1 MTEQSTAVA
10 TRDDAQQAVERRPQ
24 NVLSVF
30 GSASFREQVATA
42 LPAHIGVDSMMRI
55 ALTEVR
61 KQPELEK
68 CTVPSFMGALLTAAQ
83 LGLRPG
89 YNGEGWLIPRW
100 NKNLGSLEAQ
110 FQPGY
115 RGLAQLAYRSG
126 EVVDITAEP
135 VYAADHF
142 RYTLGSSPHIEHVP
156 DMEAEHRDADIRA
169 FYAVI
174 RLKSGGHIMKVLRRA
189 DADEV
194 RDRFG
199 PHNRQG
205 QTVGPWATD
214 YAAMGC
220 KTAVLRALKF
230 APLESERLN
239 AAIKAEEDALFG
251 DRVAA
256 GAVDR
261 AKPVAE
267 RVAERIGVAVDEET
281 GEVVEGEAA
290 EEAAPATETAFSGD
304 LGADETTEPLEPS
317 APGMDAQAFAESTAE
332 RSPSERS
339 PSELAAEVAAKARAK
354 AEAQTAT
361 RKQVSMLYTQQT
373 ANSVSDEQRDAYLK
387 ETVGVSGFE
396 QVPRARVSE
405 VVAWLKGEVTA

>member
-1 MTEQSTAVA
+1 MTDSQAVA

-251 DRVAA
+251 DRVASA
-256 GAVDR
+256 AVEQR
-261 AKPVAE
+261 PSVAE
-267 RVAERIGVAVDEET
+267 RVAERIGAALPTQPDEECE
-281 GEVVEGEAA
+281 GEVVEDGRICAEDAVLRPDTPFEGQDSPEASEGLIRENRETA
-290 EEAAPATETAFSGD
+290 ETATE
-304 LGADETTEPLEPS
+304 
-317 APGMDAQAFAESTAE
+317 
-332 RSPSERS
+332 RSL
-339 PSELAAEVAAKARAK
+339 SELAADVAAKAK
-354 AEAQTAT
+354 ARSEAATAT
-361 RKQVSMLYTQQT
+361 RKQVAMLYTQQT
-373 ANSVSDEQRDAYLK
+373 ANSVSDAERDAYLT
-387 ETVGVSGFE
+387 EVIGVPGFE
-396 QVPRARVSE
+396 AVPKTRVDEVLAFLRGE
-405 VVAWLKGEVTA
+405 VV

>member
-1 MTEQSTAVA
+1 MTDSQAVA

-135 VYAADHF
+135 VYEADHF

-251 DRVAA
+251 DRVASA
-256 GAVDR
+256 AVEQR
-261 AKPVAE
+261 PSVAE
-267 RVAERIGVAVDEET
+267 RVAERIGAALPTQPDEECE
-281 GEVVEGEAA
+281 GEVVEDGRICAEDAVLRPDTPFEGQDSPEASEGLIRENRETA
-290 EEAAPATETAFSGD
+290 ETATE
-304 LGADETTEPLEPS
+304 
-317 APGMDAQAFAESTAE
+317 
-332 RSPSERS
+332 RSL
-339 PSELAAEVAAKARAK
+339 SELAADVAAKAK
-354 AEAQTAT
+354 ARSEAATAT

-373 ANSVSDEQRDAYLK
+373 ANSVSDAERDAYLV
-387 ETVGVSGFE
+387 ETLGVSGFE

>member
-1 MTEQSTAVA
+1 MTDSQAVA

-135 VYAADHF
+135 VYEADRF

-251 DRVAA
+251 DRVASA
-256 GAVDR
+256 AVEQR
-261 AKPVAE
+261 PSVAE
-267 RVAERIGVAVDEET
+267 RVAERIGAALPTQPDEECE
-281 GEVVEGEAA
+281 GEVVEDGRICAEDAVLRPDTPFEGQDSPEASEGLIRENRETA
-290 EEAAPATETAFSGD
+290 ETATE
-304 LGADETTEPLEPS
+304 
-317 APGMDAQAFAESTAE
+317 
-332 RSPSERS
+332 RSL
-339 PSELAAEVAAKARAK
+339 SELAADVAAKAK
-354 AEAQTAT
+354 ARSEAATAT
-361 RKQVSMLYTQQT
+361 RKQVAMLYTQQS
-373 ANSVSDEQRDAYLK
+373 ANHVSDADRDAYLE
-387 ETVGVSGFE
+387 ETLGVSGFE
-396 QVPRARVSE
+396 QVPRARVSD
-405 VVAWLKGEVTA
+405 VVAWLKGEVTS

>member
-1 MTEQSTAVA
+1 MTDSQAVA

-239 AAIKAEEDALFG
+239 AAIRAEEDALFG
-251 DRVAA
+251 DRVASA
-256 GAVDR
+256 AVEQR
-261 AKPVAE
+261 PSVAE
-267 RVAERIGVAVDEET
+267 RVAERIGAALPTQPDEECE
-281 GEVVEGEAA
+281 GEVVEDGRICAEDAVLRPDTPFEGQDSPEASEGLIRENRETA
-290 EEAAPATETAFSGD
+290 ETATE
-304 LGADETTEPLEPS
+304 
-317 APGMDAQAFAESTAE
+317 
-332 RSPSERS
+332 RSL
-339 PSELAAEVAAKARAK
+339 SELAADVAAKAK
-354 AEAQTAT
+354 ARSEAATAT
-361 RKQVSMLYTQQT
+361 RKQVAMLYTQQT
-373 ANSVSDEQRDAYLK
+373 ANSVSDAERDAYLT
-387 ETVGVSGFE
+387 EVIGVPGFE
-396 QVPRARVSE
+396 AVPKTRVDEVLAFLRGE
-405 VVAWLKGEVTA
+405 VV

>member
-1 MTEQSTAVA
+1 MTDSQAVA

-135 VYAADHF
+135 VYEADRF

-156 DMEAEHRDADIRA
+156 DMDAEHRDADIRA

-239 AAIKAEEDALFG
+239 AAIRAEEDALFG
-251 DRVAA
+251 DRVASA
-256 GAVDR
+256 AVEQR
-261 AKPVAE
+261 PSVAE
-267 RVAERIGVAVDEET
+267 RVAERIGAALPTQPDEECE
-281 GEVVEGEAA
+281 GEVVEDGRICAEDAVLRPDTPFEGQDSPEASEGLIRENRETA
-290 EEAAPATETAFSGD
+290 ETATE
-304 LGADETTEPLEPS
+304 
-317 APGMDAQAFAESTAE
+317 
-332 RSPSERS
+332 RSL
-339 PSELAAEVAAKARAK
+339 SELAAKVAAKAAAK
-354 AEAQTAT
+354 AESQTAT
-361 RKQVSMLYTQQT
+361 RQQVAMLYTQQS
-373 ANSVSDEQRDAYLK
+373 ANHVSDADRDAYLE
-387 ETVGVSGFE
+387 ETLGVSGFE
-396 QVPRARVSE
+396 QVPRARVSD
-405 VVAWLKGEVTA
+405 VVAWLKGEVTS

>member
-1 MTEQSTAVA
+1 MTDSQAVA

-251 DRVAA
+251 DRVASA
-256 GAVDR
+256 AVEQR
-261 AKPVAE
+261 PSVAE
-267 RVAERIGVAVDEET
+267 RVAERIGAALPTQPDEECE
-281 GEVVEGEAA
+281 GEVVEDGRICAEDAVLRPDTPFAGQDSPEASEGLIRENRETA
-290 EEAAPATETAFSGD
+290 ETATE
-304 LGADETTEPLEPS
+304 
-317 APGMDAQAFAESTAE
+317 
-332 RSPSERS
+332 RSL
-339 PSELAAEVAAKARAK
+339 SELAADVAAKAK
-354 AEAQTAT
+354 ARSEAATAT
-361 RKQVSMLYTQQT
+361 RKQVAMLYTQQT
-373 ANSVSDEQRDAYLK
+373 VNKVTDEARDAYLT
-387 ETVGVSGFE
+387 EVIGVPGFE
-396 QVPRARVSE
+396 AVPKTRVDEVLAFLRGE
-405 VVAWLKGEVTA
+405 VV

>member
-1 MTEQSTAVA
+1 MTDSQAVA

-30 GSASFREQVATA
+30 GSGSFREQVATA

-239 AAIKAEEDALFG
+239 AAIKVEEDAVFG

-267 RVAERIGVAVDEET
+267 RVAERIGAALPTQPDEECE
-281 GEVVEGEAA
+281 GEVVEDGRICAEDAVLRPDTPFEGQDSPEASEGLIRENRETA
-290 EEAAPATETAFSGD
+290 ETATE
-304 LGADETTEPLEPS
+304 
-317 APGMDAQAFAESTAE
+317 
-332 RSPSERS
+332 RSL
-339 PSELAAEVAAKARAK
+339 SELAADVAAKAK
-354 AEAQTAT
+354 ARSEAATAT

-373 ANSVSDEQRDAYLK
+373 ANSVSDAERDAYLV
-387 ETVGVSGFE
+387 ETLGVSGFE

>member
-1 MTEQSTAVA
+1 MSNEQSTAVA
-10 TRDDAQQAVERRPQ
+10 TRDGAQAPEARPQ
-24 NVLSVF
+24 TVVSVF
-30 GSASFREQVATA
+30 SSTSFRQQVATA

-61 KQPELEK
+61 KNPELSK

-100 NKNLGSLEAQ
+100 SKNTQSMEAQ

-135 VYAADHF
+135 VYEADHF
-142 RYTLGSSPHIEHVP
+142 RYELGSNPRIEHVP
-156 DMEAEHRDADIRA
+156 DMEAAHRDADIVA

-189 DADEV
+189 DVDDV

-199 PHNRQG
+199 PTNKAG
-205 QTVGPWATD
+205 KTVGPWVTD
-214 YAAMGC
+214 YARMGC

-230 APLESERLN
+230 APLESERLG
-239 AAIKAEEDALFG
+239 AALQAEEDAVFG

-267 RVAERIGVAVDEET
+267 RVAERIGAALPTQPDEECE
-281 GEVVEGEAA
+281 GEVVEDGRICAEDAVLRPDTPFEGQDSPEASEGLIRENRETA
-290 EEAAPATETAFSGD
+290 ETATE
-304 LGADETTEPLEPS
+304 
-317 APGMDAQAFAESTAE
+317 
-332 RSPSERS
+332 RSL
-339 PSELAAEVAAKARAK
+339 SELAADVAAKAK
-354 AEAQTAT
+354 ARSEAATAT
-361 RKQVSMLYTQQT
+361 RKQVAMLYTQQT
-373 ANSVSDEQRDAYLK
+373 ANSVSDEQRDAYLV
-387 ETVGVSGFE
+387 ETLGVSGFE

>member
-1 MTEQSTAVA
+1 MTDSQAVA

-30 GSASFREQVATA
+30 GSGSFREQVATA

-251 DRVAA
+251 DRVASA
-256 GAVDR
+256 AVEQR
-261 AKPVAE
+261 PSVAE
-267 RVAERIGVAVDEET
+267 RVAERIGAALPTQPDEECE
-281 GEVVEGEAA
+281 GEVVEDGRICAEDAVLRPDTPFEGQDSPEASEGLIRENRETA
-290 EEAAPATETAFSGD
+290 ETATE
-304 LGADETTEPLEPS
+304 
-317 APGMDAQAFAESTAE
+317 
-332 RSPSERS
+332 RSL
-339 PSELAAEVAAKARAK
+339 SELAADVAAKAK
-354 AEAQTAT
+354 ARSEAATAT

-373 ANSVSDEQRDAYLK
+373 VNKVTDEARDAYLT
-387 ETVGVSGFE
+387 EVIGVPGFE
-396 QVPRARVSE
+396 AVPKTRVDEVLAFLRGE
-405 VVAWLKGEVTA
+405 VV

>member
-1 MTEQSTAVA
+1 MTDSQAVA

-251 DRVAA
+251 DRVASA
-256 GAVDR
+256 AVEQR
-261 AKPVAE
+261 PSVAE
-267 RVAERIGVAVDEET
+267 RVAERIGAALPTQPDEECE
-281 GEVVEGEAA
+281 GEVVEDGRICAEDAVLRPDTPFEGQDSPEASEGLIRENRETA
-290 EEAAPATETAFSGD
+290 ETATE
-304 LGADETTEPLEPS
+304 
-317 APGMDAQAFAESTAE
+317 
-332 RSPSERS
+332 RSL
-339 PSELAAEVAAKARAK
+339 SELAADVAAKAK
-354 AEAQTAT
+354 ARSEAATAT
-361 RKQVSMLYTQQT
+361 RKQVAMLYTQQT
-373 ANSVSDEQRDAYLK
+373 VNKVTDEARDAYLT
-387 ETVGVSGFE
+387 EVIGVPGFE
-396 QVPRARVSE
+396 AVPKTRVDEVLAFLRGE
-405 VVAWLKGEVTA
+405 VV

>member
-1 MTEQSTAVA
+1 MTDSQAVA

-30 GSASFREQVATA
+30 GSGSFREQVAAA

-156 DMEAEHRDADIRA
+156 DMEAADDPRGRD
-169 FYAVI
+169 
-174 RLKSGGHIMKVLRRA
+174 
-189 DADEV
+189 
-194 RDRFG
+194 
-199 PHNRQG
+199 
-205 QTVGPWATD
+205 
-214 YAAMGC
+214 
-220 KTAVLRALKF
+220 
-230 APLESERLN
+230 
-239 AAIKAEEDALFG
+239 ED
-251 DRVAA
+251 
-256 GAVDR
+256 
-261 AKPVAE
+261 
-267 RVAERIGVAVDEET
+267 
-281 GEVVEGEAA
+281 
-290 EEAAPATETAFSGD
+290 
-304 LGADETTEPLEPS
+304 
-317 APGMDAQAFAESTAE
+317 
-332 RSPSERS
+332 
-339 PSELAAEVAAKARAK
+339 
-354 AEAQTAT
+354 
-361 RKQVSMLYTQQT
+361 
-373 ANSVSDEQRDAYLK
+373 
-387 ETVGVSGFE
+387 
-396 QVPRARVSE
+396 
-405 VVAWLKGEVTA
+405 

>member
-1 MTEQSTAVA
+1 MTDSQAVA

-251 DRVAA
+251 DRVASA
-256 GAVDR
+256 AVEQR
-261 AKPVAE
+261 PSVAE
-267 RVAERIGVAVDEET
+267 RVAERIGAALPTQPDEECE
-281 GEVVEGEAA
+281 GEVVEDGRICAEDAVLRPDTPFEGQDSHEASEGLIRENRETA
-290 EEAAPATETAFSGD
+290 ETATE
-304 LGADETTEPLEPS
+304 
-317 APGMDAQAFAESTAE
+317 
-332 RSPSERS
+332 RSL
-339 PSELAAEVAAKARAK
+339 SELAADVAAKAK
-354 AEAQTAT
+354 ARSEAATAT

-373 ANSVSDEQRDAYLK
+373 VNKVTDEARDAYLT
-387 ETVGVSGFE
+387 EVIGVPGFE
-396 QVPRARVSE
+396 AVPKTRVDEVLAFLRGE
-405 VVAWLKGEVTA
+405 VV

>member
-1 MTEQSTAVA
+1 MTDSQAVA

-251 DRVAA
+251 DRVASA
-256 GAVDR
+256 AVEQR
-261 AKPVAE
+261 PSVAE
-267 RVAERIGVAVDEET
+267 RVAERIGAALPTQPDEECE
-281 GEVVEGEAA
+281 GEVVEDGRICAEDAVLRPDTPFEGQDSPEASEGLIRENRETA
-290 EEAAPATETAFSGD
+290 ETATE
-304 LGADETTEPLEPS
+304 
-317 APGMDAQAFAESTAE
+317 
-332 RSPSERS
+332 RSL
-339 PSELAAEVAAKARAK
+339 SELAADVAAKAK
-354 AEAQTAT
+354 ARSEAATAT

-373 ANSVSDEQRDAYLK
+373 VNKVTDEARDAYLT
-387 ETVGVSGFE
+387 EVIGVPGFE
-396 QVPRARVSE
+396 AVPKTRVDEVLAFLRGE
-405 VVAWLKGEVTA
+405 VV

>member
-1 MTEQSTAVA
+1 MTDSQAVA

-30 GSASFREQVATA
+30 GSGSFREQVAAA
-42 LPAHIGVDSMMRI
+42 LPAHIGVESMMRI

-251 DRVAA
+251 DRVASA
-256 GAVDR
+256 AVEQR
-261 AKPVAE
+261 PSVAE
-267 RVAERIGVAVDEET
+267 RVAERIGAALPTQPDEECE
-281 GEVVEGEAA
+281 GEVVEDGRICAEDAVLRPDTPFEGQDSPEASEGLIRENRETA
-290 EEAAPATETAFSGD
+290 ETATE
-304 LGADETTEPLEPS
+304 
-317 APGMDAQAFAESTAE
+317 
-332 RSPSERS
+332 RSL
-339 PSELAAEVAAKARAK
+339 SELAADVAAKAK
-354 AEAQTAT
+354 ARSEAATAT

-373 ANSVSDEQRDAYLK
+373 VNKVTDEARDAYLT
-387 ETVGVSGFE
+387 EVIGVPGFE
-396 QVPRARVSE
+396 AVPKTRVDEVLAFLRGE
-405 VVAWLKGEVTA
+405 VV

>member
-1 MTEQSTAVA
+1 MTDSQAVA

-30 GSASFREQVATA
+30 GSGSFREQVAAA
-42 LPAHIGVDSMMRI
+42 LPAHIGVESMMRI

-61 KQPELEK
+61 KNPDLEK

-251 DRVAA
+251 DRVASA
-256 GAVDR
+256 AVEQR
-261 AKPVAE
+261 PSVAE
-267 RVAERIGVAVDEET
+267 RVAERIGAALPTQPDEECE
-281 GEVVEGEAA
+281 GEVVEDGRICAEDAVLRPDTPFEGQDSPEASEGLIRENRETA
-290 EEAAPATETAFSGD
+290 ETATE
-304 LGADETTEPLEPS
+304 
-317 APGMDAQAFAESTAE
+317 
-332 RSPSERS
+332 RSL
-339 PSELAAEVAAKARAK
+339 SELAADVAAKAK
-354 AEAQTAT
+354 ARSEAATAT
-361 RKQVSMLYTQQT
+361 RKQVAMLYTQQT
-373 ANSVSDEQRDAYLK
+373 ANSVSDAERDAYLV
-387 ETVGVSGFE
+387 ETLGVSGFE

>member
-1 MTEQSTAVA
+1 MTDSQAVA

-135 VYAADHF
+135 VYEADRF

-251 DRVAA
+251 DRVASA
-256 GAVDR
+256 AVEQR
-261 AKPVAE
+261 PSVAE
-267 RVAERIGVAVDEET
+267 RVAERIGAALPTQPDEECE
-281 GEVVEGEAA
+281 GEVVEDGRICAEDAVLRPDTPFEGQDSPEASEGLIRENRETA
-290 EEAAPATETAFSGD
+290 ETATE
-304 LGADETTEPLEPS
+304 
-317 APGMDAQAFAESTAE
+317 
-332 RSPSERS
+332 RSL
-339 PSELAAEVAAKARAK
+339 SELAADVAAKAK
-354 AEAQTAT
+354 ARSEAATAT
-361 RKQVSMLYTQQT
+361 RKQVAMLYTQQT
-373 ANSVSDEQRDAYLK
+373 ANSVSDAERDAYLV
-387 ETVGVSGFE
+387 ETLGVSGFE

>member
-1 MTEQSTAVA
+1 MTDSQAVA

-30 GSASFREQVATA
+30 GSGSFREQVAAA

-100 NKNLGSLEAQ
+100 NKHLGSLEAQ

-135 VYAADHF
+135 VYAADRF

-194 RDRFG
+194 RDLSLL
-199 PHNRQG
+199 HI
-205 QTVGPWATD
+205 
-214 YAAMGC
+214 
-220 KTAVLRALKF
+220 
-230 APLESERLN
+230 SE
-239 AAIKAEEDALFG
+239 
-251 DRVAA
+251 
-256 GAVDR
+256 
-261 AKPVAE
+261 P
-267 RVAERIGVAVDEET
+267 
-281 GEVVEGEAA
+281 
-290 EEAAPATETAFSGD
+290 
-304 LGADETTEPLEPS
+304 
-317 APGMDAQAFAESTAE
+317 
-332 RSPSERS
+332 
-339 PSELAAEVAAKARAK
+339 
-354 AEAQTAT
+354 T
-361 RKQVSMLYTQQT
+361 RPY
-373 ANSVSDEQRDAYLK
+373 
-387 ETVGVSGFE
+387 
-396 QVPRARVSE
+396 
-405 VVAWLKGEVTA
+405 